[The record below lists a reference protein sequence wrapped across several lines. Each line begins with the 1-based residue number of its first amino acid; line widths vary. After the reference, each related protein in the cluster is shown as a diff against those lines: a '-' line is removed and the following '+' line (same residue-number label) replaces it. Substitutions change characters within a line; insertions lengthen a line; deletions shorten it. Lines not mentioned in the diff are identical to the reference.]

1 MTLRPSHR
9 LHLRFRRE
17 PTLGTSPRADQGAVG
32 LNPTIDIWDALFN
45 PCLLRAAPPPH
56 WQAVQDAAAVAEPPD
71 FIAWGGAGRWHGRT
85 PPAPH
90 AARVVSTSPSSI
102 HSSLAFARGEECSQS
117 KTRRRSFRR
126 RSRTPESE
134 STSRRPPCPGY
145 VACGNRVDGR
155 SRCLGKRAQNCS
167 QMGSYLMYGWIAGT
181 RRTPSVREA

>member
-90 AARVVSTSPSSI
+90 AAS
-102 HSSLAFARGEECSQS
+102 SSLPARVRSTRRGFASGEECSQS

-126 RSRTPESE
+126 RSRTPGSE
-134 STSRRPPCPGY
+134 STSRRPPCPAY
-145 VACGNRVDGR
+145 VACGNRADGR
-155 SRCLGKRAQNCS
+155 SRVRARGLQNCS
-167 QMGSYLMYGWIAGT
+167 QIGSI
-181 RRTPSVREA
+181 